1 MKNKLIYLIL
11 IITFVVSPLLA
22 GADGGVIRPLP
33 NGDWTWVD
41 ENSQQAFINY
51 EQGREKLIVAV
62 DPEEGSS
69 DIAWIIP
76 VSSNPEKVEIDITS
90 ELPIFFGDDVI
101 SKAKL
106 NFSENLKASYYAGLL
121 GQIWTFPFSIIILVS
136 LGSARG
142 GLGGEMASGDL
153 VSVETHIEKA
163 GMIAEVITAKSSQ
176 AIYNYFSQKGFNI
189 KEGSI
194 SELNSYIEKD
204 YSFIV
209 SWIAS
214 GITSEENRGQRGI
227 FISFP
232 TSKIYY
238 PLVLTSAYGETE
250 IPITIRVLGHI
261 KPEIF
266 PEIKPYTEISYF
278 TERTKGFGSARGV
291 RCQAD
296 MAQFRVIME
305 LYYDEHNFYPS
316 SLQKLLDDKTWGSQA
331 KTLIEDIKK
340 MCQAYPSY
348 FSKNNNDYTMRLG
361 LPSGLFEINSSG
373 FAGFTKQK
381 EELVSPE
388 LQKFYGNKKPWA
400 GEADYTK
407 ITINASAKLLKE
419 DLWMVEG
426 RPFKISFVLWS
437 IKNSLVVVAI
447 LYLLIVAI
455 ASFIAGGLAGLLCFR
470 KFKKY
475 AIVGLGNIFTLIGLI
490 LIFNH
495 VEKKTGEDIK
505 HSKLAKLGFTS
516 SFSIIF
522 VLLLTL
528 LPIILMFSESKT
540 ELWLV
545 GIVASVWAI
554 ISWAIFLLVKFLLN
568 KIGLKNRII
577 RAILGIILFI
587 IFWIAI
593 GFLFPLFFITLFI

>member
-1 MKNKLIYLIL
+1 MKNKLIYLTL

-22 GADGGVIRPLP
+22 SADGGAIRPLP

-51 EQGREKLIVAV
+51 EQGAEKLIVAV
-62 DPEEGSS
+62 DLAEESS

-76 VSSNPEKVEIDITS
+76 VPSNPEKVEIDITS

-106 NFSENLKASYYAGLL
+106 EFSENLKASYYAGLL
-121 GQIWTFPFSIIILVS
+121 GQIWTFPFSIIFVS
-136 LGSARG
+136 LGGARG

-163 GMIAEVITAKSSQ
+163 GMVAEVITVKSSQ
-176 AIYNYFSQKGFNI
+176 AIYNYFSKKGFNI

-204 YSFIV
+204 YSFVV

-214 GITSEENRGQRGI
+214 GIGGEENKGQRGI

-232 TSKIYY
+232 TPKIYY
-238 PLVLTSAYGETE
+238 PLILTSAYGETE
-250 IPITIRVLGHI
+250 IPITIRVLDHV

-266 PEIKPYTEISYF
+266 SEIKPYTEVSYF
-278 TERTKGFGSARGV
+278 TKRTKSFGGARGA

-296 MAQFRVIME
+296 LAQFRPMLEI
-305 LYYDEHNFYPS
+305 YYDDHGSYPS
-316 SLQKLLDDKTWGSQA
+316 SIQELTKGEYAEQLKILL
-331 KTLIEDIKK
+331 EDINKY
-340 MCQAYPSY
+340 CQSALIYSGGG
-348 FSKNNNDYTMRLG
+348 NDFTIRTML
-361 LPSGLFEINSSG
+361 SQGLFEITPFKSG
-373 FAGFTKQK
+373 FVEKGNIAI
-381 EELVSPE
+381 SSE
-388 LQKFYGNKKPWA
+388 LQKFYGNEKPYI
-400 GEADYTK
+400 GEAEYTR
-407 ITINASAKLLKE
+407 ININSPAKLLKK
-419 DLWMVEG
+419 DLWMESG
-426 RPFKISFVLWS
+426 KPLNISLAIWA
-437 IKNSLVVVAI
+437 IKNSVVVIVA
-447 LYLLIVAI
+447 LYLLIVGFV
-455 ASFIAGGLAGLLCFR
+455 SFIAGGLAGLLCFR

-475 AIVGLGNIFTLIGLI
+475 ALVGLGNIFTLIGLI
-490 LIFNH
+490 LIFNY
-495 VEKKTGEDIK
+495 VKKKQEDIK
-505 HSKLAKLGFTS
+505 HSKLGFTS

-528 LPIILMFSESKT
+528 LQIILMFSESKT

-554 ISWAIFLLVKFLLN
+554 ISWVIFLLVRFLLN
-568 KIGLKNRII
+568 KIALKNRVIK
-577 RAILGIILFI
+577 AILTIILFI
-587 IFWIAI
+587 IFWIGI
-593 GFLFPLFFITLFI
+593 GFLFSLFL